1 MSWSVDVGRASQHR
15 RRNSPSQSVYRG
27 VPQGFPLIRDSIS
40 VFLPRSDQYASICF
54 VWTFFEH
61 RRLELR
67 FKLSGFRSRYADN
80 GLDYIVDSWEYVELA
95 SLGVVKSLEFGLSS
109 SDAGA
114 LGMNTPGYFALDTV
128 VPEPGSV
135 VLLALGGFLA
145 RRRVRSPQ

>member
-1 MSWSVDVGRASQHR
+1 VVEFFLAD
-15 RRNSPSQSVYRG
+15 YR
-27 VPQGFPLIRDSIS
+27 F
-40 VFLPRSDQYASICF
+40 
-54 VWTFFEH
+54 
-61 RRLELR
+61 
-67 FKLSGFRSRYADN
+67 ADN

-135 VLLALGGFLA
+135 LLLVLGGFLA
-145 RRRVRSPQ
+145 WRRVRSPQ